1 MSAMPVWR
9 RADQIAASPSQA
21 LKGSKL
27 SLTVPE
33 KTTGSCT
40 FMTTAW
46 KDFAD
51 NMLDDDGLVFCN
63 CLHSNKQASPAYV
76 PQSLAAIGDGVFR

>member
-1 MSAMPVWR
+1 
-9 RADQIAASPSQA
+9 
-21 LKGSKL
+21 
-27 SLTVPE
+27 
-33 KTTGSCT
+33 
-40 FMTTAW
+40 MTTAW